1 MSILEEM
8 YYGNIP
14 HFWEHSITD
23 SEYRKWVNKSVELDK
38 ELRKAFPEAEEL
50 IDKHERARNEV
61 TEIMS
66 YQQFAYGF
74 RVGAQ
79 LMAEML
85 KPVSEDK

>member
-1 MSILEEM
+1 MTILEEM

-23 SEYRKWVNKSVELDK
+23 SEYRRWANKSAELDK
-38 ELRKAFPEAEEL
+38 QLRETYPEAEEL
-50 IDKHERARNEV
+50 INKREMARNE
-61 TEIMS
+61 TIEIMS
-66 YQQFAYGF
+66 YQQFVYGF

-85 KPVSEDK
+85 KKVD

>member
-23 SEYRKWVNKSVELDK
+23 SEYRRWASKS
-38 ELRKAFPEAEEL
+38 EAEEL
-50 IDKHERARNEV
+50 IDKHERARNE
-61 TEIMS
+61 TIEIMS
-66 YQQFAYGF
+66 YLQFVYGF

-79 LMAEML
+79 LMAEMM
-85 KPVSEDK
+85 KKVD